1 MEAVKV
7 GGSLR
12 KNLKKEKDSQPDL
25 VGKWTDSD
33 GTQYWLSAWRNH
45 DEKTGN
51 VWFAL
56 KRGNP
61 VEDMP
66 SKPQKSASVHSI
78 AKGNGYQP
86 QNDDDIP
93 F

>member
-1 MEAVKV
+1 MVQSSLRQHLCFGLCKGDAMEAVKV

-51 VWFAL
+51 V
-56 KRGNP
+56 
-61 VEDMP
+61 
-66 SKPQKSASVHSI
+66 
-78 AKGNGYQP
+78 
-86 QNDDDIP
+86 
-93 F
+93 